1 MHVALGTLSGLTTTT
16 RALGR
21 SGCMNKTQA
30 IEHIKT
36 GRKYAALAP
45 VLREGGV
52 HLGVCTGRGLSTA
65 RGTAEAEA
73 SEMPI
78 YLGTR

>member
-1 MHVALGTLSGLTTTT
+1 MHVALGTLSGLTTTA

-52 HLGVCTGRGLSTA
+52 NLGVRTGRGLCTA
-65 RGTAEAEA
+65 RGAAETEA
-73 SEMPI
+73 AEMPI
-78 YLGTR
+78 DLGSR